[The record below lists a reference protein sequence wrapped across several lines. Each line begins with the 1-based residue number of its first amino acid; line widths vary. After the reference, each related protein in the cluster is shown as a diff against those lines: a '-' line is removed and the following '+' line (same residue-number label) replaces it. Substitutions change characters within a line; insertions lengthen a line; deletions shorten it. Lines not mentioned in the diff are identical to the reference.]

1 MRYLSLLVSRAL
13 VLGLSLVSASALSAS
28 HVTTL
33 DSQPLQ
39 HNTSSTHAPI
49 TPPQSEDAKRALQVI
64 ASAAEEI
71 DKFDSTAHWKS
82 VKRLTGVA
90 QAVVIFPT
98 GGQAGFLVGAQWG
111 EGILLTRHKHQW
123 SEPVFVEFTSF
134 MFGLL
139 AGAQKI
145 GGIGVILS
153 DDVVDNLIQQPIKI
167 GGTADLT
174 LGSGV
179 SGKVIGGTSGI
190 SAMMVSENKGLYFG
204 GSIDT
209 FQIQLNQPLNQ
220 ALYGDDVD
228 TLQVLDRYDS
238 DTGYAQTLRKR
249 LEGIAY
255 RAVYQ

>member
-1 MRYLSLLVSRAL
+1 MRYLPLLLSRTL
-13 VLGLSLVSASALSAS
+13 VFGLSLLSVSTLASDDVMALNTQS
-28 HVTTL
+28 
-33 DSQPLQ
+33 LQ
-39 HNTSSTHAPI
+39 ANPSSIH
-49 TPPQSEDAKRALQVI
+49 TPAVPSQSEEAKRASKVI
-64 ASAAEEI
+64 ALAAEEI
-71 DKFDSTAHWKS
+71 DKFDSTAHWQS

-90 QAVVIFPT
+90 QAVVIFPI

-111 EGILLTRHKHQW
+111 EGILLTRHEHQW

-153 DDVVDNLIQQPIKI
+153 DEVVDDLVQQPIKM

-174 LGSGV
+174 IGSGV
-179 SGKVIGGTSGI
+179 SGKVVGGTSGI
-190 SAMMVSENKGLYFG
+190 SAMMVSENTGLYFG

-209 FQIQLNQPLNQ
+209 FQIKLNQPLNQ

-228 TLQVLDRYDS
+228 ILQVLERYDS
-238 DTGYAQTLRKR
+238 DQGYAQTLRKR